1 MKKNI
6 AVLGTIGVGKST
18 LIRRLKKHLEEKDN
32 ALRVEFI
39 PEPSISLPNLSK
51 VLEEFY
57 KDTVSWAYPL
67 QLGVSAAHEIHFQEM
82 RKKDYDVLLFDAPYS
97 SYVYCN
103 IHTKNGRLTEEE
115 RMAIDNVSRP
125 FPFDLVV
132 VVQEDMDI
140 TINRIMKR
148 NNAVNSGNDIPDLN
162 INDFS
167 YLEEHI
173 RDFKEFLPSY
183 IEKYFPHAD
192 IIILGHLPE
201 DTTGEYIQL
210 LESIEKKLEYIEV
223 ENKFIRQ
230 LVSEINDRTLSFVP
244 ENGLVAVLEND
255 KLLTYIIPLWTND
268 HVVDNAHIHFVAEQ
282 LRSIIKQVSKKGN

>member
-18 LIRRLKKHLEEKDN
+18 LIKRLKKHLEEKDN
-32 ALRVEFI
+32 ALRVEFV

-57 KDTVSWAYPL
+57 KDTKSWAYPL

-103 IHTKNGRLTEEE
+103 IHAKNGRLTEKE

-125 FPFDLVV
+125 FPFDLVI

-148 NNAVNSGNDIPDLN
+148 NKAVNSGTDIPDLD

-173 RDFKEFLPSY
+173 RDFREFLPSY
-183 IEKYFPHAD
+183 IEKYFPNAEVLTLD
-192 IIILGHLPE
+192 HLPE
-201 DTTGEYIQL
+201 DTTEEYEQL
-210 LESIEKKLEYIEV
+210 LENICRSLKTIEMENIFIEKLSKEM
-223 ENKFIRQ
+223 N
-230 LVSEINDRTLSFVP
+230 NDLISFCND
-244 ENGLVAVLEND
+244 NGLVGVKYNNRLV
-255 KLLTYIIPLWTND
+255 TYIIPVITLDEET
-268 HVVDNAHIHFVAEQ
+268 DNEQISFIADRLKPVIEQ
-282 LRSIIKQVSKKGN
+282 LQKFKQ